1 MFKKMKLSQKLAL
14 IIGSVLVVVFA
25 VLIYVSASLSGT
37 VIQSSI
43 YDELDTKSEL
53 NAVQI
58 KQIFD
63 GAGTAAAVMQT
74 YLEKSYK
81 IADADPKQ
89 MEIPDDPD
97 KAVLY
102 KSVIYHRTLSP
113 LNHAMEQFITE
124 QARSTAA
131 NNENIEGIGAMFEPY
146 GYQEDM
152 KSYAF
157 FVDKSNIEGE
167 INPYGEYEEYS
178 KGDYYRAAAESG
190 KSVVTDPYEHE
201 GNTLVSYAIPIIHNN
216 KLRGIVMSDINI
228 VNFNRV
234 EASSDRYDSMYAVI
248 YNSTGKVVFDS
259 VHIDDVGKNI
269 SEIINERAKHSELQ
283 ARISEGKIFS
293 IKINRE
299 DGQSYV
305 QFFHPIEV
313 GSETWW
319 SVTSVKES
327 DINKAVTQTSLW
339 LMAICAVSLILLIF
353 VMAIVLRKM
362 LSPMQHVVKAAESI
376 SRGELDVDISYD
388 SGDEIG
394 ILSKSFNKMDQTL
407 RNMVDDVKYLLGEMA
422 EGNFNVSSRAQESY
436 VGDFEE
442 FLQSMTKLNS
452 RLGDALSQINQ
463 SADQVS
469 AGSGQVS
476 FGAQELSQG
485 AAEQAASVEELST
498 TITQISQQIN
508 FTAENAQ
515 EAIQKV
521 GRTGEEIAQ
530 TNSQM
535 QEMLKAMNEISDSSR
550 EIEKIIKVI
559 EDIAFQTNILALNA
573 AVEAARAGAAG
584 KGFAVVADEVR
595 SLASKSS
602 ESSRSTSEL
611 IECSLRAV
619 TNGIR
624 IADETAKNLL
634 EAVNGSKEVT
644 ETVNEIS
651 KASIEQAAA
660 IIQVSQSVDMIS
672 GVVQTNSATAEES
685 AAASE
690 ELSAQAQVL
699 RELVGQFRFKDTS
712 QSIAVTE

>member
-1 MFKKMKLSQKLAL
+1 MLRKMKLSQKLAL
-14 IIGSVLVVVFA
+14 IIGSVLIVVFA

-37 VIQSSI
+37 VIKSSI

-74 YLEKSYK
+74 YLQKSYK
-81 IADADPKQ
+81 IADEDPKQ
-89 MEIPDDPD
+89 MEIPGDPE
-97 KAVLY
+97 KAELY
-102 KSVIYHRTLSP
+102 KSVIYNRTLSP
-113 LNHAMEQFITE
+113 LNHAAEQFITE

-146 GYQEDM
+146 EYQADM

-157 FVDKSNIEGE
+157 FVDKTNMDGKL
-167 INPYGEYEEYS
+167 NPYGEYEEYS
-178 KGDYYRAAAESG
+178 KGDYYRTAAESG
-190 KSVVTDPYEHE
+190 KSVVTDPYEYE
-201 GNTLVSYAIPIIHNN
+201 GDTLVSYAIPIIYNN

-234 EASSDRYDSMYAVI
+234 EASSDRYNSMYAVI
-248 YNSTGKVVFDS
+248 YNSAGKVVFDS

-269 SEIINERAKHSELQ
+269 SEIIVDKSELSELQ
-283 ARISEGKIFS
+283 TRISGGKVFNINV
-293 IKINRE
+293 NRE

-327 DINKAVTQTSLW
+327 DVNKAVIQTSLW
-339 LMAICAVSLILLIF
+339 LIAICAVSLLLLIV
-353 VMAIVLRKM
+353 VMVIVLRKM

-376 SRGELDVDISYD
+376 SRGELNVEINYD
-388 SGDEIG
+388 SEDEIG
-394 ILSKSFNKMDQTL
+394 ILSRSFYKMNQTL
-407 RNMVDDVKYLLGEMA
+407 KSMVNDVKYLLGEMA
-422 EGNFNVSSRAQESY
+422 EGNFNISSKSKDSY

-452 RLGDALSQINQ
+452 RLGDVLSQINQ

-469 AGSGQVS
+469 AGSAQVS
-476 FGAQELSQG
+476 FGAQDLSQG

-498 TITQISQQIN
+498 TIAQISQQIN
-508 FTAENAQ
+508 LTAANAQ

-521 GRTGEEIAQ
+521 ERTGEEIAE
-530 TNSQM
+530 TDRQM

-584 KGFAVVADEVR
+584 KGFSVVADEVR

-611 IECSLRAV
+611 IERSLRSV

-624 IADETAKNLL
+624 IADETARNLL

-660 IIQVSQSVDMIS
+660 IVQVSQSVEMIS
-672 GVVQTNSATAEES
+672 GVVQTNSATSEES

-690 ELSAQAQVL
+690 ELSAQAQIL

-712 QSIAVTE
+712 QAIAGAE